1 MGNNQ
6 IFIRL
11 LLFYFLCAP
20 SCFLGQEIVKDKK
33 IGKISKL
40 FSSDSVLQIK
50 LNYANKVIRK
60 STNDS
65 TYLDITLDYQT
76 GNETWES
83 LPVKV
88 RSRGNFRLKNC
99 YFAPIKMKIKKEDY
113 KGTLFKGNKK
123 LKLVLPCSTE
133 RDRNDYVIKEFL
145 AYKLY
150 ELISPYHYKTR
161 LLDIT
166 LTEPKGKNFKEHKIK
181 GFFIEDIKKVA
192 NRNGGKVL
200 KRNVHPMQQDALSS
214 VQNAFFQFMIGNT
227 DFSTAYQHNE
237 KLLFVDKTTVPVPFD
252 FDMSGLCNTSYSVVS
267 QVGKDELPITEVT
280 QRMYRGFK
288 RDNAV
293 MLEVRNQ
300 FLGNKTKMFAIIDSL
315 KGHFEN
321 PRAYEQCT
329 SYINDFFNVIAN
341 ESKFK
346 KEILNRART
355 K

>member
-1 MGNNQ
+1 MGNKQ
-6 IFIRL
+6 IFIKL
-11 LLFYFLCAP
+11 LLFYFLCTL
-20 SCFLGQEIVKDKK
+20 SCFAQQITEDKK
-33 IGKISKL
+33 IGKVSKL

-50 LNYANKVIRK
+50 MNYANKVIRK

-65 TYLDITLDYQT
+65 TYINIDLDYQT
-76 GNETWES
+76 GSAWKS
-83 LPVKV
+83 LPVRV
-88 RSRGNFRLKNC
+88 RSRGNNRLKNC
-99 YFAPIKMKIKKEDY
+99 YFAPIKIKIKKEDY

-123 LKLVLPCSTE
+123 LKLVLPCLTE
-133 RDRNDYVIKEFL
+133 RDRNDYVVKEFL

-150 ELISPYHYKTR
+150 ELVSPYHYKTR

-192 NRNGGKVL
+192 DRHGGKVL
-200 KRNVHPMQQDALSS
+200 KRNMHPMQQDALCS

-237 KLLFVDKTTVPVPFD
+237 KLLFVNKTSMPVPFD

-267 QVGKDELPITEVT
+267 QVGNDALPITEVT

-288 RDNAV
+288 RDNEV
-293 MLEVRNQ
+293 MLEVKNQ
-300 FLGNKTKMFAIIDSL
+300 FLENKTKMLAIIDAH
-315 KGHFEN
+315 KVHFEN
-321 PRAYEQCT
+321 PKAYIRCT
-329 SYINDFFNVIAN
+329 AYINEFFNVLTN
-341 ESKFK
+341 EAKFK